1 MIPIRTTLLRLWA
14 AALLLSAC
22 GGGVETGGTGSYVE
36 GPVQGFGSVIVGGVQ
51 LDEAAARI
59 ENSDG
64 QLLDASALRLGMRV
78 EVDADALTGGAGGV
92 TRAAASRVRIAP
104 ELLGPVTGLNGNS
117 PFVDVLGQSV
127 RITAA
132 TVVDGVPG
140 GVTGL
145 APGDL
150 IEVHGFPEPLVG
162 NDRYVA
168 TRIERRSAA
177 APSWRVRGVVRN
189 LDAGART
196 LRIGQQSYDLAATG
210 VPAGLAN
217 GQVVRLA
224 VQTAPLAGLWPVLA
238 VSVESRRL
246 PDRDAVELE
255 GLVTAA
261 ASSAR
266 FEVNGV
272 EVEASGATFL
282 DGSGGIMP
290 GARVKL
296 RGRAANGV
304 LVASSVDLRSDGDAY
319 NDGVDLRG
327 SVSAVDSASQTFVVR
342 GVTVF
347 HGSVPPPAFVGGSAA
362 DLANGRNVRVRG
374 LLSADGTRV
383 VAAVIEFLNP

>member
-1 MIPIRTTLLRLWA
+1 MTPIRTTLLRLWA

-59 ENSDG
+59 EDSDG

-78 EVDADALTGGAGGV
+78 EVDADALTGDAGGI

-140 GVTGL
+140 VAGL

-196 LRIGQQSYDLAATG
+196 LRIGQQTYDLAATG

-217 GQVVRLA
+217 GQVVRLT
-224 VQTAPLAGLWPVLA
+224 VQTAPLAGLWPVLSL
-238 VSVESRRL
+238 SVESRRL

-272 EVEASGATFL
+272 EVDASGATFL
-282 DGSGGIMP
+282 DGSGGIVP

-296 RGRAANGV
+296 RGRAVNGV

-327 SVSAVDSASQTFVVR
+327 PVSAVDSASQTFVVR
-342 GVTVF
+342 GVTTF

-362 DLANGRNVRVRG
+362 DLTSGRNVRVRG
-374 LLSADGTRV
+374 QLSADGTRV

>member
-1 MIPIRTTLLRLWA
+1 MTPTRTTLLRLWA

-59 ENSDG
+59 EDSEG

-92 TRAAASRVRIAP
+92 ARAAASRVRIAP
-104 ELLGPVTGLNGNS
+104 ELLGPVTGLHGGS

-140 GVTGL
+140 GVAGL

-168 TRIERRSAA
+168 TRIERRGAA

-189 LDAGART
+189 LDAVART
-196 LRIGQQSYDLAATG
+196 LRIGQQSYDLAAID
-210 VPAGLAN
+210 VPTGLAN
-217 GQVVRLA
+217 GQVVRLT
-224 VQTAPLAGLWPVLA
+224 VQTAPLAGLWAVLSL
-238 VSVESRRL
+238 SVESRRL

-261 ASSAR
+261 TSSVR
-266 FEVNGV
+266 FEINGV
-272 EVEASGATFL
+272 EVDASGATFL
-282 DGSGGIMP
+282 DGSGGIVP

-296 RGRAANGV
+296 RGRAVSGV
-304 LVASSVDLRSDGDAY
+304 LVAASVDLRSDGDAY

-327 SVSAVDSASQTFVVR
+327 PLSAVDSPSQTFVAR

-362 DLANGRNVRVRG
+362 DLTSGRNVRVHG
-374 LLSADGTRV
+374 QLSADGTRV